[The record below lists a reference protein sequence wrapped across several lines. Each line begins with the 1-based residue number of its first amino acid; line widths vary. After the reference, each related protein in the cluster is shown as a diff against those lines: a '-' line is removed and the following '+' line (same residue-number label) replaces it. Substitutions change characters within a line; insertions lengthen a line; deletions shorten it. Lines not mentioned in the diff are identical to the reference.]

1 MATTRKS
8 TANTP
13 AGASAKTGRRTPS
26 DGPTRAASTRGTT
39 PATTP
44 AATMRASAGIAP
56 ETLDTLAQLQQVKTD
71 LEAVSAKLN
80 GFDPDAMSG
89 SEREAWSNQM
99 DRIDLAIARA
109 RNALLSGLVQAF
121 DAEVAGLQAAT
132 GQLAA
137 DLQRLNKIAQVIE
150 TVAAVLGVVERVI
163 TLGR

>member
-8 TANTP
+8 AAKTP
-13 AGASAKTGRRTPS
+13 AGASAKTGRR
-26 DGPTRAASTRGTT
+26 AAAEAPARDTT
-39 PATTP
+39 PRGAKPAT
-44 AATMRASAGIAP
+44 AARPSAGIAP

-80 GFDPDAMSG
+80 GFDPDAMSDA
-89 SEREAWSNQM
+89 EREAWSNQM

-137 DLQRLNKIAQVIE
+137 ELQRLNKIALVIE